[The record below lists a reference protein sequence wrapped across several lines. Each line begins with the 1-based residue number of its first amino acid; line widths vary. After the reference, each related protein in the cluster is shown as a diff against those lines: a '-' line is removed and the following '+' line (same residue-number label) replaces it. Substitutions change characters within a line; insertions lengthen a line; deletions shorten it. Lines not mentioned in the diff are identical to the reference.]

1 MKNNWRLLVFGV
13 IHSVIL
19 LLLFNCGLYQNSSL
33 TGDVKLFFEYSSK
46 IFQGL
51 LPYRNFTVEYPPGA
65 LVFFT
70 IPRLFGSTLDGYRN
84 AFAAEI
90 LVFDLLA
97 LYFLEKLSRSLS
109 VKPAITLIVYTLLIL
124 AIGPI
129 LIYRFDLIPAVM
141 VLASLYFLSQ
151 KKFGL
156 AWAMLAAG
164 VITKIYPV
172 VIAPIFLIYELSQRG
187 YKATIKEIASCALW
201 TEIII
206 APFFILSPSG
216 FVNSFT
222 LQMQRGLQL
231 ESTYSSFILLLQN
244 LGITEVYIKTTITPL
259 ATSNIVSDT
268 ASVLV
273 KVAPVIMAAALFFL
287 YWLFYR
293 RYWNKFKTNYNVSHE
308 DTANV
313 IYYAFLAVL
322 IFVLT
327 TVVFSPQYLI
337 WFLPIA
343 PLITRPKKY
352 VIWLALV
359 FTAILTYY
367 EFPLHY
373 NLLQAGDPKLVYVLV
388 ARNILLIALA
398 LWLIG
403 WGTIKRKTGY
413 NTQ

>member
-1 MKNNWRLLVFGV
+1 
-13 IHSVIL
+13 
-19 LLLFNCGLYQNSSL
+19 
-33 TGDVKLFFEYSSK
+33 
-46 IFQGL
+46 
-51 LPYRNFTVEYPPGA
+51 
-65 LVFFT
+65 
-70 IPRLFGSTLDGYRN
+70 
-84 AFAAEI
+84 
-90 LVFDLLA
+90 
-97 LYFLEKLSRSLS
+97 
-109 VKPAITLIVYTLLIL
+109 
-124 AIGPI
+124 
-129 LIYRFDLIPAVM
+129 
-141 VLASLYFLSQ
+141 
-151 KKFGL
+151 
-156 AWAMLAAG
+156 
-164 VITKIYPV
+164 
-172 VIAPIFLIYELSQRG
+172 
-187 YKATIKEIASCALW
+187 
-201 TEIII
+201 
-206 APFFILSPSG
+206 
-216 FVNSFT
+216 
-222 LQMQRGLQL
+222 
-231 ESTYSSFILLLQN
+231 
-244 LGITEVYIKTTITPL
+244 
-259 ATSNIVSDT
+259 
-268 ASVLV
+268 
-273 KVAPVIMAAALFFL
+273 MAAALLFL

-308 DTANV
+308 ETANV

-398 LWLIG
+398 LWLIE

>member
-1 MKNNWRLLVFGV
+1 VKNNWRLLVFGV
-13 IHSVIL
+13 IHSAIL
-19 LLLFNCGLYQNSSL
+19 LLLFNCGLYHNSAL

-51 LPYRNFTVEYPPGA
+51 LPYRNFTVEYPPLA

-70 IPRLFGSTLDGYRN
+70 IPRLAASTIDGYCY
-84 AFAAEI
+84 AFAVEI
-90 LVFDLLA
+90 LVFDLVA
-97 LYFLEKLSRSLS
+97 LYLLDKLSRIIN
-109 VKPAITLIVYTLLIL
+109 VKPTITLIVYTLLIL
-124 AIGPI
+124 VIGPL

-151 KKFGL
+151 KKYGL
-156 AWAMLAAG
+156 AWGMLAVG

-172 VIAPIFLIYELSQRG
+172 VIAPLFLIYELSQRG
-187 YKATIKEIASCALW
+187 HKETLKEIAYCALL

-206 APFFILSPSG
+206 APFFLLSPSG
-216 FVNSFT
+216 FVKAFM

-244 LGITEVYIKTTITPL
+244 LGLTNVYIKTTITPL
-259 ATSNIVSDT
+259 ATSNIISGA

-273 KVAPVIMAAALFFL
+273 KVAPVIMAAALLSL

-293 RYWNKFKTNYNVSHE
+293 RYWDTFKTSFSAGQE
-308 DTANV
+308 DAAAI

-343 PLITRPKKY
+343 PMITRQKKW
-352 VIWLALV
+352 VIWPALV
-359 FTAILTYY
+359 ITALLTYY

-373 NLLQAGDPKLVYVLV
+373 SLLQAGDSKVVYVLA
-388 ARNILLIALA
+388 ARNILLIALV
-398 LWLIG
+398 LWLIE
-403 WGTIKRKTGY
+403 WGTIKRKTSY
-413 NTQ
+413 NKQ

>member
-1 MKNNWRLLVFGV
+1 
-13 IHSVIL
+13 
-19 LLLFNCGLYQNSSL
+19 
-33 TGDVKLFFEYSSK
+33 
-46 IFQGL
+46 
-51 LPYRNFTVEYPPGA
+51 VEYPPGA

-70 IPRLFGSTLDGYRN
+70 IPRLFSSTLDGYRY

-97 LYFLEKLSRSLS
+97 LYFMEKLSRSLN

-124 AIGPI
+124 AIGPL

-187 YKATIKEIASCALW
+187 YKETIKEIAYCALW

-259 ATSNIVSDT
+259 ATSNIISG
-268 ASVLV
+268 AAGVLV
-273 KVAPVIMAAALFFL
+273 KVAPVIMAAALLFL

-293 RYWNKFKTNYNVSHE
+293 RYWDKFRNSFSAGSE

-327 TVVFSPQYLI
+327 YVVFSPQYFI
-337 WFLPIA
+337 WFLAIA

-359 FTAILTYY
+359 ITAILTYY

-398 LWLIG
+398 LWLIER
-403 WGTIKRKTGY
+403 GTIKWKTGY
-413 NTQ
+413 NKQ